1 MVGVNFIAVIEIF
14 KVKSLTT
21 GGKELHRIPAVKYFL
36 KNLLTLYDIYRNT
49 QPVTGVQ
56 ING

>member
-14 KVKSLTT
+14 KVKSLTRE
-21 GGKELHRIPAVKYFL
+21 KELHSIPAVKYFL